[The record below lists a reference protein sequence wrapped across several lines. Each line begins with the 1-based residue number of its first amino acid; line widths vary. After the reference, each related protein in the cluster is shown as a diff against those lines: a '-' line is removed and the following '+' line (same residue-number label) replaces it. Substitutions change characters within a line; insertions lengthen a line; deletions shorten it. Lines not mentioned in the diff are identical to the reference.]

1 MSYSAGYDLVQ
12 HLGDR
17 IKTRFAYVTFN
28 CNYSN
33 VRLQHTVGVLCE
45 SVMKPAFKI
54 QGQPD
59 GCDSH
64 T

>member
-28 CNYSN
+28 CNYLN
-33 VRLQHTVGVLCE
+33 VRLQHTVGE

-54 QGQPD
+54 QRQPD